1 MELYKCRWLK
11 TPQSHCRVLP
21 LCSASGVTS
30 LALVALHQL
39 LWACVCISSHL
50 PGQWFHGGV
59 TPWNRPSGNIS
70 PGNLQMLFSQGSF
83 SYPLLKSWLL
93 ILYEHSIGF
102 SLNLILNAD
111 NSVGWSYL
119 LSFKSGSPRHFGKAL
134 SA

>member
-1 MELYKCRWLK
+1 MVKLYKCRWLK
-11 TPQSHCRVLP
+11 TPQSYCGVLL
-21 LCSASGVTS
+21 LCSTSGVTS

-39 LWACVCISSHL
+39 LWASSHL

-59 TPWNRPSGNIS
+59 VLWNQPSGNIS
-70 PGNLQMLFSQGSF
+70 PGNLQMLLVRAFF
-83 SYPLLKSWLL
+83 LHLLKSWLL
-93 ILYEHSIGF
+93 NINKHSIGF